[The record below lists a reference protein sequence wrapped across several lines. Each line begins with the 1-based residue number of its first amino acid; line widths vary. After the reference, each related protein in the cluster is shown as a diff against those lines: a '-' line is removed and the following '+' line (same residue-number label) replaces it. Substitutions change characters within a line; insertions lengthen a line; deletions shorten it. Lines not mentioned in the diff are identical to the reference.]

1 MDPEKLSAVL
11 QWPRP
16 ENRKQLKNRWMSW
29 SRRCSS
35 LTACPLTSSLTVGP
49 SSPLRFGEPSALPS
63 VLLSERANQK
73 MESGLCCLVSTNPTT
88 WSSQLP
94 WVEYTHNTLP
104 TSATGLSPFQC
115 LYGYQPPLFPAQE
128 RDVSV
133 PSVQA
138 HIRRCHRTWH
148 LAMKIRP
155 VPLDHLSPLPAC
167 TVVRRNL
174 RLACQLPQLLPPLQN
189 PDLAMIP
196 SAYSF
201 SLSFSNKPLLS
212 TSSQLLGSV
221 TRPDRQFECTRSH
234 C

>member
-104 TSATGLSPFQC
+104 TSATENSPC
-115 LYGYQPPLFPAQE
+115 SPG
-128 RDVSV
+128 S
-133 PSVQA
+133 
-138 HIRRCHRTWH
+138 
-148 LAMKIRP
+148 P
-155 VPLDHLSPLPAC
+155 VPPASLHSRQEKSPPRLPAPTASPSPTEPGPC
-167 TVVRRNL
+167 HDPLSLLILSVVL
-174 RLACQLPQLLPPLQN
+174 
-189 PDLAMIP
+189 
-196 SAYSF
+196 
-201 SLSFSNKPLLS
+201 
-212 TSSQLLGSV
+212 
-221 TRPDRQFECTRSH
+221 
-234 C
+234 